1 MAKKQHYMTYNERCK
16 LEAYLRA
23 GKTVTWI
30 AREMGFSERTIYY
43 EKKRGRYLYTNC
55 AHGYYTDEIRY
66 SADKAQDIHTYNQTA
81 KGRPLKIGS
90 DRAYADYLE
99 EKILKEKRSPAAA
112 LAEARN
118 AGFTTSVC
126 TSTLY
131 AYIDHHVFYQLT
143 NNHLWEKPHR
153 KKKEKQEARIA
164 HPKLPSI
171 EDRPEQI
178 GQRQSRGHWE
188 IDLVIGK
195 QGSGA
200 VLLVMAERTT
210 RELILRK
217 IPNKKASTVVA
228 ELDRLERTMPDFRD
242 RIRSITTDNG
252 SEFLDYEGMRRS
264 IYSGIRCD
272 IYYCH
277 SFASWEKGTI
287 ERSNRLIRRF
297 FPKGTNF
304 SKITDAQVAAVQNW
318 INNYPR
324 KILDWKT
331 PLELSA

>member
-23 GKTVTWI
+23 GKTVAWI
-30 AREMGFSERTIYY
+30 ARELGFSERTIYY
-43 EKKRGRYLYTNC
+43 EKKRGRFLYTNP

-66 SADKAQDIHTYNQTA
+66 SADKAQKAHIYNQTA

-90 DRAYADYLE
+90 DRAYADFLE

-118 AGFTTSVC
+118 AGFTTSIC

-131 AYIDHHVFYQLT
+131 TYIDHHVFYQLT
-143 NNHLWEKPHR
+143 NDHLWEKPRR
-153 KKKEKQEARIA
+153 KKAEKREARIA

-178 GQRQSRGHWE
+178 GQRLSRGHWE
-188 IDLVIGK
+188 IDLVLGK
-195 QGSGA
+195 QGGA
-200 VLLVMAERTT
+200 VLLVMTERST

-217 IPNKKASTVVA
+217 LPNKKTATVVA
-228 ELDRLERTMPDFRD
+228 ALDRLERTMPDFRE
-242 RIRSITTDNG
+242 RIQTITTDNG
-252 SEFLDYEGMRRS
+252 GEFLDYEGIRRS
-264 IYSGIRCD
+264 VYGGERCKV
-272 IYYCH
+272 YYCH

-287 ERSNRLIRRF
+287 ERNNRIIRRF
-297 FPKGTNF
+297 FPKGTDF
-304 SKITDAQVAAVQNW
+304 TKITDAQVADVQNW

-324 KILDWKT
+324 RILNWKT
-331 PLELSA
+331 PLKTSA